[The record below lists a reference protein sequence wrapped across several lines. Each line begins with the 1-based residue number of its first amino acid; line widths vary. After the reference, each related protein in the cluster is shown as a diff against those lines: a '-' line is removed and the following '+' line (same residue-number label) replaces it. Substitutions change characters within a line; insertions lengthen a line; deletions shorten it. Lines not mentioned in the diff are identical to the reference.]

1 MPRPSGSA
9 KMPQPWRGKRQRSP
23 RGGASSQGLG
33 WPPTKPA
40 KSTAPQFPS
49 SRQRKGGDKE
59 WREQAV
65 GGGGQVVLNKS
76 LAACVVLVAHFF
88 LHHHQN
94 KVCVRR
100 GAHPVTAHK
109 RFDIDTPNT
118 SHAHSHFAVGPYSAH
133 SYNPRGIGC

>member
-1 MPRPSGSA
+1 MASNKTRQDSA
-9 KMPQPWRGKRQRSP
+9 R
-23 RGGASSQGLG
+23 A
-33 WPPTKPA
+33 
-40 KSTAPQFPS
+40 QFPWTS
-49 SRQRKGGDKE
+49 SRQHVREGNRGGDEE
-59 WREQAV
+59 WEEQAA

-109 RFDIDTPNT
+109 HFDIDTLTT
-118 SHAHSHFAVGPYSAH
+118 SHAHLHFAVGPYSAH